1 MERAENRGDFEAG
14 IGWTGNAGSM
24 AGRPPAECERRRRAT
39 DKLVGY
45 FTKHTGRLNYR
56 ERLASGRAIG
66 SGVAEGQAKTLGIA
80 PENPRRPVA
89 GCPADGES
97 GLRVI

>member
-1 MERAENRGDFEAG
+1 
-14 IGWTGNAGSM
+14 
-24 AGRPPAECERRRRAT
+24 
-39 DKLVGY
+39 VGY

-89 GCPADGES
+89 EEKCPADGES